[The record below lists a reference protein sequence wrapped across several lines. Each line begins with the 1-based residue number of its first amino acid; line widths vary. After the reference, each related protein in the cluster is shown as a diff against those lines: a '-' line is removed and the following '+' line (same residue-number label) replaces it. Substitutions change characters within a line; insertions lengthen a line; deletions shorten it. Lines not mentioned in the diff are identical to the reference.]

1 MLNLTKL
8 TDWLSHEVVAH
19 YEQGQE
25 AQRLL
30 QSQMLGPLELTRTQE
45 LLNRYLTAPPAVIF
59 DVGGGSGIYACWLA
73 QQGYEVHLVDAVP
86 LHVEQACEASQA
98 QPDRP
103 LASAVVGDA
112 RQLDRSDASVDV
124 VLLMGPL
131 YHLIDRC
138 DRITALREA
147 YRILK
152 PDGLIFAVGVSRFAS
167 TLSGLRRGHLADP
180 TFVKIVQQDLI
191 DGQHRNPNNHPAY
204 FTTAFFHHPDELR
217 EEIAEAGFSDEK
229 LLAIQGLGAVL
240 PNFEEHW
247 QDTEQRE
254 RLLQAI
260 RWLEAE
266 PSTLGVTS
274 HILATARKTTI

>member
-1 MLNLTKL
+1 MSNPLKPAES
-8 TDWLSHEVVAH
+8 LSNEAFAY

-30 QSQMLGPLELTRTQE
+30 QSQKLGPLELIRTQE
-45 LLNRYLTAPPAVIF
+45 LLTRYLPDPPAVIF

-86 LHVEQACEASQA
+86 LHVEQARAASQA
-98 QPDRP
+98 QLDRP
-103 LASAVVGDA
+103 LASVSLGDS
-112 RQLDRSDASVDV
+112 RQLDRADFSVDV

-131 YHLIDRC
+131 YHLIDRR
-138 DRITALREA
+138 DRVTALREA

-152 PDGLIFAVGVSRFAS
+152 LDGLIFAVGVSRFAS
-167 TLSGLRRGHLADP
+167 VLGGLRRGHFDDP
-180 TFVKIVQQDLI
+180 TFVKIVQQDLS
-191 DGQHRNPNNHPAY
+191 DGQHRNPDNHPAY
-204 FTTAFFHHPDELR
+204 FTTAFFHHPEELR
-217 EEIAEAGFSDEK
+217 EEIAEAGFSNEK

-247 QDTEQRE
+247 SDTGRRE

-274 HILATARKTTI
+274 HMMAIAQKR

>member
-1 MLNLTKL
+1 MSNPLKPAES
-8 TDWLSHEVVAH
+8 LSDEALAY

-30 QSQMLGPLELTRTQE
+30 QSQKLGPLEFIRTQE
-45 LLNRYLTAPPAVIF
+45 LLTRYLPAPPAVIF
-59 DVGGGSGIYACWLA
+59 DVGGGSGIYACWIA
-73 QQGYEVHLVDAVP
+73 QQGYEVHLVDVVP
-86 LHVEQACEASQA
+86 LHVEQARAASQA
-98 QPDRP
+98 QLDCP
-103 LASAVVGDA
+103 LASVRLGDA
-112 RQLDRSDASVDV
+112 RQLDRADASVDV

-131 YHLIDRC
+131 YHLTDRG
-138 DRITALREA
+138 DRVTALREA

-152 PDGLIFAVGVSRFAS
+152 PDGLIFAVGISRFAS
-167 TLSGLRRGHLADP
+167 ILGGLRRNHFDDP
-180 TFVKIVQQDLI
+180 TFVKIVQQDLS

-204 FTTAFFHHPDELR
+204 FTTAFFHHPEELR
-217 EEIAEAGFSDEK
+217 EEIAEAGFSNEK

-247 QDTEQRE
+247 SDTGRRE

-266 PSTLGVTS
+266 LSALGVTS
-274 HILATARKTTI
+274 HMMAIAQKK